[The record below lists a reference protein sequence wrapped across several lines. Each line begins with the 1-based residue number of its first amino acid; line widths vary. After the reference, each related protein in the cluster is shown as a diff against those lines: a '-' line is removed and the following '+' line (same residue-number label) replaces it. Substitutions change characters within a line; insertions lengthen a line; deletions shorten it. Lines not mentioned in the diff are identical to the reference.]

1 MTGTVVV
8 LSENC
13 TKFINGSTRSVKFNP
28 PTKQQSSNKNK
39 NIKVVREYVLEVAGK
54 FYK

>member
-8 LSENC
+8 RSENC
-13 TKFINGSTRSVKFNP
+13 TKFIIGLTRFRKIE
-28 PTKQQSSNKNK
+28 SSNKNK

>member
-8 LSENC
+8 LSENRR
-13 TKFINGSTRSVKFNP
+13 KFIIGLPRFRKIE
-28 PTKQQSSNKNK
+28 SSNKNK
-39 NIKVVREYVLEVAGK
+39 NIKVVRGYVLEVAGK

>member
-13 TKFINGSTRSVKFNP
+13 TKFINGLTRFRKIE
-28 PTKQQSSNKNK
+28 SSNKNK
-39 NIKVVREYVLEVAGK
+39 NIKVLKEYVFEVAGK

>member
-13 TKFINGSTRSVKFNP
+13 TKFINGLTRFRKIE
-28 PTKQQSSNKNK
+28 SSSKK
-39 NIKVVREYVLEVAGK
+39 KDLKVVREYVLEVARK

>member
-13 TKFINGSTRSVKFNP
+13 TKFIIGLTRFRKIE
-28 PTKQQSSNKNK
+28 SSNKNK
-39 NIKVVREYVLEVAGK
+39 NIKVVRVYVLEVAGK

>member
-13 TKFINGSTRSVKFNP
+13 TKFINDLARFRNFE
-28 PTKQQSSNKNK
+28 SSNKNK
-39 NIKVVREYVLEVAGK
+39 NIKVVRVYVFEVAGK

>member
-13 TKFINGSTRSVKFNP
+13 TKFIIDLTRFRKIE
-28 PTKQQSSNKNK
+28 SSNKNK

>member
-8 LSENC
+8 LSEYC
-13 TKFINGSTRSVKFNP
+13 KKFINGLTRFRKIE
-28 PTKQQSSNKNK
+28 SSNNNK

>member
-13 TKFINGSTRSVKFNP
+13 TKFINGLTRFRKIE
-28 PTKQQSSNKNK
+28 SSNKNK
-39 NIKVVREYVLEVAGK
+39 NINVVRVYLLEVAGK